1 MKTEKVEQIEL
12 FSNKEKKNFF
22 KNENERNL
30 WIKLNAE
37 HIRYS
42 KNQFNNLKE
51 SQDLGNINKPHS
63 DMWVSNNQLTYDEY
77 MRDAPRISFEEF
89 LTLSDSE
96 LLRVTQKRNS
106 SVIKKIFENLGEN
119 L

>member
-1 MKTEKVEQIEL
+1 
-12 FSNKEKKNFF
+12 
-22 KNENERNL
+22 
-30 WIKLNAE
+30 
-37 HIRYS
+37 
-42 KNQFNNLKE
+42 
-51 SQDLGNINKPHS
+51 
-63 DMWVSNNQLTYDEY
+63 